1 MGEAMTYD
9 VQSRMTEAKQI
20 GNMMQHQVFFNRIL
34 KTNKQDYS
42 CWHTQPRLRAPLS
55 LLTVTAAPQPDRG
68 YAIYTYNQNTIVQ
81 NSKQANKQVY
91 NYLQ

>member
-1 MGEAMTYD
+1 MTYD
-9 VQSRMTEAKQI
+9 VQSRMTEAKQL

-34 KTNKQDYS
+34 KQKINRITVAGTLNPDDSERRCHFWQWQLAPPAGQRVCYLYI
-42 CWHTQPRLRAPLS
+42 QPK
-55 LLTVTAAPQPDRG
+55 
-68 YAIYTYNQNTIVQ
+68 YTIVQ

>member
-34 KTNKQDYS
+34 KQINRITVAGTLN
-42 CWHTQPRLRAPLS
+42 PVRAPLS

-68 YAIYTYNQNTIVQ
+68 CAVYTYNQNTIVQ